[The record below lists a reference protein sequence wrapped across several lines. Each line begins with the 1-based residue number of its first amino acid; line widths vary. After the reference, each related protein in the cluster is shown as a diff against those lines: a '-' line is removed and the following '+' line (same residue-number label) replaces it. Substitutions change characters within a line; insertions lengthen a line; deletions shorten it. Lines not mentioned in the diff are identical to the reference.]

1 MKIYSN
7 DEWAYVPALRGVLR
21 MLTLMH
27 LVSCIVNL
35 VAYLVLDFPL
45 VLWKETEGCGGYQ
58 FLTRSLGDESLLSS
72 TGAHT
77 YGHGVRA
84 SDSAQGQGHLQPPSS
99 HDLDSGVSHHDKAK
113 LLLLQMAQPP
123 HSAQSLHATAG
134 FSLRR
139 YWRLLMAC
147 SLGMYQ
153 GLLVTLSLLGV
164 VSSPFFSVACTVDY
178 LRVSYGRMVSTAVA
192 VGAPK
197 LIRSFTV
204 GLLFLVA
211 CGFFSYTFYSQ
222 IAIYEDQSCHSP
234 FQCVFKHVLD
244 AFRGDMTTVLGQ
256 FAAWTFPPMVVW
268 EDMWHESRTLY
279 LLVGLVFW
287 NMVLQPVMQ
296 GQIIDAFAEIRARH
310 SAAEAHLASKCVITG
325 LERQRFSKC
334 PAEWVQRK
342 DGAYALRYLLFFSSL
357 LERDGSDY
365 DGLENSVLHVL
376 LRCSFSF
383 FPIGAFSLDTAQIR
397 HQSHTAEQSDM
408 LGTLLSDFSELR
420 VEVSD
425 VRQMLQQH
433 ASAVQLLM
441 ARLDA
446 SASTPQAMTPDLV
459 LPPRAVTDN
468 AANTHSR
475 SFSVA
480 SGLHLIGL
488 SSADVS
494 TRASWPLSPTHF
506 PMRSSSFL

>member
-21 MLTLMH
+21 LLTLMH

-35 VAYLVLDFPL
+35 LAYLVLDFPL

-58 FLTRSLGDESLLSS
+58 FLTRSLGDEGLLSS

-77 YGHGVRA
+77 FRHGVRG

-99 HDLDSGVSHHDKAK
+99 QDLDSGVSHHDKAK
-113 LLLLQMAQPP
+113 LLLRQMAQPP

-310 SAAEAHLASKCVITG
+310 SAAQAHLASKCVITG

-425 VRQMLQQH
+425 LRQMLQQH

-446 SASTPQAMTPDLV
+446 SASTLHATTPDLV
-459 LPPRAVTDN
+459 LPPHAVTHH
-468 AANTHSR
+468 AANTHTR
-475 SFSVA
+475 SISVA
-480 SGLHLIGL
+480 SALHLMGQ
-488 SSADVS
+488 SSADAS
-494 TRASWPLSPTHF
+494 TRASWPLSPTRF